1 MSSACLSSEPRAR
14 VYAPR
19 LCFQIVLVSSSSAYS
34 ANNVLLLLLFL
45 IKGNQILSGLS
56 IEEYKTVLK
65 IIKQAILA
73 TDLAVYIK

>member
-1 MSSACLSSEPRAR
+1 M
-14 VYAPR
+14 
-19 LCFQIVLVSSSSAYS
+19 
-34 ANNVLLLLLFL
+34 LLLFL

-56 IEEYKTVLK
+56 IEEYKTTLK